1 MGNGEAGV
9 ILQGDTGNGVLI
21 RGNGGT
27 DSSLILTSNGNVGI
41 GTTTPT
47 TRLVVSNGSS
57 GATSHPISDL
67 TIEDDGS
74 ASVFMLSPNTA
85 ESWLG
90 FGDPED
96 NDVGGLI
103 YNHPANY
110 MSLRV
115 NAAEAM
121 RLTSSGNVGIGTTTP
136 SEALEVSGNIKL
148 DGGTGSSQVTFGAP
162 GAQTFPGLAWN
173 NTTTGAGSVIAHSYL
188 NAQASFGMSMLFNA
202 YPTGNQYSAPM
213 KRLRAN
219 YSPTRFTSD
228 VHLGG
233 GFDFMA
239 ASSGSADA
247 DITDWSTLVKITTA
261 GNVGIGETSPG
272 SKLSVSGGG
281 SFGSGYDTTAAPS
294 NGLIIQGN
302 VGIGTASP
310 GTKLHVYDSSAAPM
324 LRVEATTNPAYLN
337 LRNSNR
343 SWNLLSDY
351 TTGAFQIFDVTY
363 GTPRV
368 TVDTS
373 GNVGIGTSAPAG
385 KLTVKQDGGAWNDG
399 IRIVEDGSSDYFD
412 IMHDTLGLRIGR
424 NDASIA
430 MFSDAG
436 NVGIGT
442 TTPTSRLTVAG
453 DVYITGALRDSTNS
467 AGTTGYVLQTTGSG
481 TQWVATSSLGFG
493 SAITFGTDNQIPFM
507 NSGGTDYDYSSNF
520 TFDGTSLGIGTS
532 TPQSL
537 LTLQSAGTGNE
548 TLGLSQFHTLSP
560 TVASTVSF
568 GNELNITNAPTA
580 DNALLGS
587 IIRITDNSTTSN
599 IVRGIEIQ
607 TDVGL
612 NTLGENTA
620 VSAFARTLGV
630 RGVTTADAGAFYE
643 PAGLYGETEG
653 TTQGN
658 AIRGYSSSI
667 TTADLLTL
675 YHDTSD
681 FAGSGLVMNFAN
693 SSGSFNATSSQF
705 LNLQNNNVTQ
715 FSVSAR
721 GTTTI
726 GDGTTN
732 NMAGLQIG
740 YGGICVDND
749 GSCVASTTGN
759 ITSVSSSLGNS
770 DVAELYFSSQELQPG
785 ELVVSD
791 GFLSVS
797 RAKKG
802 ADGLIL
808 GVVST
813 KPGLTLGYDDNSG
826 VDNEKGYPLALA
838 GRVPVRLSNENGVI
852 NQGDP
857 LTLSSVPG
865 VAMKAGST
873 DTFVGFALEAFDGTR
888 AYSKGYVN
896 QFGDDMVAPV
906 LQNQAAATKVNKPCY
921 FSGGAAV
928 GETSDCDD
936 DYVPISPDV
945 QNDNQVAT
953 FNESQAAL
961 EQLLLEPATLI
972 EINDGQTVAVGQV
985 TMFVNRGTHFD
996 DETRTALSQL
1006 VSTSTDDITKSTG
1019 GLSTV
1024 WERIRALAQS
1034 FVDGILHIAGID
1046 VDRVD
1051 TKELCVDGVCIT
1063 ADDLRALINQ
1073 SDSVPSTTGQQTDV
1087 ERNVDPA
1094 DESPGEPEAD
1104 VDADAG
1110 AGDENSTDIP
1120 EETVPNQATGT
1131 TDTVIDDAADA
1142 VEGVDAPV
1150 DEGQSGV
1157 DTSSVESLE
1166 ADVATGTPPTDSNP
1180 DVAAAPAAD
1189 QDSAPIVNDSADTEL
1204 TTIETETE
1212 TEIVPEPIEPA
1223 ESTPESSSAEITTN

>member
-1 MGNGEAGV
+1 MG
-9 ILQGDTGNGVLI
+9 
-21 RGNGGT
+21 
-27 DSSLILTSNGNVGI
+27 
-41 GTTTPT
+41 
-47 TRLVVSNGSS
+47 
-57 GATSHPISDL
+57 
-67 TIEDDGS
+67 
-74 ASVFMLSPNTA
+74 
-85 ESWLG
+85 
-90 FGDPED
+90 
-96 NDVGGLI
+96 
-103 YNHPANY
+103 
-110 MSLRV
+110 
-115 NAAEAM
+115 
-121 RLTSSGNVGIGTTTP
+121 TSSVP
-136 SEALEVSGNIKL
+136 LAL
-148 DGGTGSSQVTFGAP
+148 
-162 GAQTFPGLAWN
+162 
-173 NTTTGAGSVIAHSYL
+173 
-188 NAQASFGMSMLFNA
+188 
-202 YPTGNQYSAPM
+202 
-213 KRLRAN
+213 
-219 YSPTRFTSD
+219 
-228 VHLGG
+228 
-233 GFDFMA
+233 FDTA
-239 ASSGSADA
+239 AS
-247 DITDWSTLVKITTA
+247 T
-261 GNVGIGETSPG
+261 
-272 SKLSVSGGG
+272 
-281 SFGSGYDTTAAPS
+281 
-294 NGLIIQGN
+294 
-302 VGIGTASP
+302 
-310 GTKLHVYDSSAAPM
+310 
-324 LRVEATTNPAYLN
+324 
-337 LRNSNR
+337 
-343 SWNLLSDY
+343 
-351 TTGAFQIFDVTY
+351 VT
-363 GTPRV
+363 
-368 TVDTS
+368 
-373 GNVGIGTSAPAG
+373 IGTSASGTESRRTTLAMNNVTQEFIPSDPIIVGGVKDTSLLDGAYSVTVAG
-385 KLTVKQDGGAWNDG
+385 RYAYVANVNDDSLRIIDVSDPTSLTIVGGIKDASLLEGAISITVSGRYAYVANYFDDSLRIIDLGGIDTPTANIGSLLATNIDTDRAQINQQLSVTGGATIGTDALVGGALTITGTASSTLFAGNTNPSL
-399 IRIVEDGSSDYFD
+399 IV
-412 IMHDTLGLRIGR
+412 
-424 NDASIA
+424 AS
-430 MFSDAG
+430 G

-1212 TEIVPEPIEPA
+1212 TETEIVPEPIEPA